1 MTSLR
6 TSLLTSLKAIILAL
20 LLSVGISYLYAAW
33 APPTGV
39 PPIDNTPAPINVG
52 SMGQTKTSSITATD
66 LIGQNSVASQLLQA
80 LGGTDPKVTSPKYCI
95 GTDCITAWP
104 SGGAMNIQTI
114 LYPGGTWTKPAAGT
128 LTRIQCWGGGGG
140 GSCASGGGGG
150 GYNEKTVLTS
160 SLSSSVT
167 ATIGAGGTGGVCY
180 PGGNGG
186 VTTFGGILS
195 AYGGGGGGGNYYG
208 GGGGGSEGPGY
219 PGGTQDSYGI
229 FGNEGAPTHVIR
241 YDSVDPVVQSETLT
255 SVIRYAAAG
264 GAGGMYSAGM
274 TNGGHG
280 DLIHGGGGGAY
291 AGGNGGSSIGGGGGG
306 AGASTGGHG
315 GLSLYGGKGGD
326 GKTTGTG
333 NPGSVPGGG
342 GGASNNP
349 GGAGAPGQCI
359 ITTS

>member
-104 SGGAMNIQTI
+104 SGGEMNIQTI

-167 ATIGAGGTGGVCY
+167 ATIGAGV
-180 PGGNGG
+180 
-186 VTTFGGILS
+186 
-195 AYGGGGGGGNYYG
+195 
-208 GGGGGSEGPGY
+208 EW
-219 PGGTQDSYGI
+219 
-229 FGNEGAPTHVIR
+229 
-241 YDSVDPVVQSETLT
+241 
-255 SVIRYAAAG
+255 
-264 GAGGMYSAGM
+264 
-274 TNGGHG
+274 
-280 DLIHGGGGGAY
+280 
-291 AGGNGGSSIGGGGGG
+291 
-306 AGASTGGHG
+306 G
-315 GLSLYGGKGGD
+315 GLCRGRSLSMCRQDIVLSGYSLLHHSA
-326 GKTTGTG
+326 T
-333 NPGSVPGGG
+333 P
-342 GGASNNP
+342 
-349 GGAGAPGQCI
+349 
-359 ITTS
+359 